1 MDFQFRDIAEATAKT
16 LALQNDQVRYLND
29 IASGVNTV
37 STVANIMALKDQYNA
52 IIRWMVIDQLI
63 KGGYT
68 PEDELVGKI
77 CRDGIKK
84 CDKALEDCTCKA
96 ITDKIMSEIARI
108 LSH

>member
-1 MDFQFRDIAEATAKT
+1 MDFQFKDIAEATAKT
-16 LALQNDQVRYLND
+16 LALQNDQIRYLND
-29 IASGVNTV
+29 IASGVNTI

-68 PEDELVGKI
+68 PEDEFVGKI

-84 CDKALEDCTCKA
+84 CDKALADCTCKA
-96 ITDKIMSEIARI
+96 VADKIMSGIAAI